1 MEKNIERMKMVKA
14 MEFIARQVNNE
25 EIFNAW
31 LTDGVPDGDIEYGD
45 LNVTEGDIDPY
56 YCGAEGWWSQKE
68 ADEHF
73 SELMDAFIWVMK
85 EAWKDGG
92 LYCGEVCGGEKP
104 HKD

>member
-31 LTDGVPDGDIEYGD
+31 LMDGVPDGDIEYGD
-45 LNVTEGDIDPY
+45 LNITEDDIDPY
-56 YCGAEGWWSQKE
+56 YCGKEGWFSQEE
-68 ADEHF
+68 ADKHF
-73 SELMDAFIWVMK
+73 SELMDSFMWIMK